1 MYVCMSVCLYVCML
15 CNPLHGSQVNK
26 YSFWT
31 PPRRGK
37 MSSRLREVQNFSTLR
52 GPSKACQTGPTWR
65 HLGPELRTKV
75 DSRRDQ
81 KTIVEK
87 MSGSFAKGAQLG
99 VKLGSCWGSRIVQ
112 KGVQEGVLP
121 SSLLPEAPW
130 EAKMV
135 ILGPKLKSHL
145 LPRGVEL
152 GSCWGSRRVRS

>member
-1 MYVCMSVCLYVCML
+1 ML
-15 CNPLHGSQVNK
+15 FQFGVFAVCNPLHGSQVNK

-37 MSSRLREVQNFSTLR
+37 MSSRLRGVQNFSTLR

-65 HLGPELRTKV
+65 HLGLQLRTKV

-99 VKLGSCWGSRIVQ
+99 VKLGSCWGLKKEAGGS
-112 KGVQEGVLP
+112 KGGSFP
-121 SSLLPEAPW
+121 APCCL
-130 EAKMV
+130 KRR
-135 ILGPKLKSHL
+135 GRPKLCS
-145 LPRGVEL
+145 RGPN
-152 GSCWGSRRVRS
+152 